1 MEGLRDAID
10 AHVPRGARVLTIGLD
25 GATARARRNG
35 TTALALADA
44 EGGLPEGPF
53 DVVVLADVLGL
64 AEDPE
69 AILGALGERLGEGG
83 AVLVAEPDADVLARD
98 PQSLAAER
106 RRRFTRATLDEALAR
121 AGLAVTGWPSSPE
134 GLLVARAVSGDDAA
148 VLADLRRELDEQR
161 ELAARATALRE
172 ERDAL
177 QARVVALEARER
189 ELRERLLDAHE
200 LLGSRDAE
208 VARLLDSDREFQGIK
223 GTVVFRA
230 GWRYWRLKGIG
241 RRAAA
246 RARRELRR

>member
-1 MEGLRDAID
+1 MEGLHDAVD
-10 AHVPRGARVLTIGLD
+10 AHVPSGARVLTIGLD
-25 GATARARRNG
+25 GAARGRRNG

-64 AEDPE
+64 ADDPE

-83 AVLVAEPDADVLARD
+83 AVLVAEPDAEVLSRD
-98 PQSLAAER
+98 PQALAAER
-106 RRRFTRATLDEALAR
+106 RRRFTRATLDEALTR

-148 VLADLRRELDEQR
+148 VLADLRRELDG
-161 ELAARATALRE
+161 AARARRPCHGPAGG
-172 ERDAL
+172 
-177 QARVVALEARER
+177 ARRAAGPRGGARGAGARAAGAPAGRARAARLARRRGRGALER
-189 ELRERLLDAHE
+189 
-200 LLGSRDAE
+200 
-208 VARLLDSDREFQGIK
+208 DREFQGIK

>member
-10 AHVPRGARVLTIGLD
+10 AHVPNGARVLTIGLD
-25 GATARARRNG
+25 AAAAKGRRNG

-44 EGGLPEGPF
+44 EGGLPAGPF

-64 AEDPE
+64 ADDPA
-69 AILGALGERLGEGG
+69 AILGALGERLGAGG
-83 AVLVAEPDADVLARD
+83 AVLVAEPDADVLGRD
-98 PQSLAAER
+98 PRALATER
-106 RRRFTRATLDEALAR
+106 RRRFTRATLDDALAS
-121 AGLAVTGWPSSPE
+121 AGLAVTGWPAGPD
-134 GLLVARAVSGDDAA
+134 GVLVARAVSGDDAA
-148 VLADLRRELDEQR
+148 VLAGLRREVEEQR
-161 ELAARATALRE
+161 DLASRAAALEE

-208 VARLLDSDREFQGIK
+208 VARLLHSDREFQGIK

-230 GWRYWRLKGIG
+230 GWRYWRLKGLG

-246 RARRELRR
+246 RARRGLPR

>member
-25 GATARARRNG
+25 GTTKGRRNG

-98 PQSLAAER
+98 PQALAAER
-106 RRRFTRATLDEALAR
+106 RRRFTRATLDDALAR
-121 AGLAVTGWPSSPE
+121 AGLAVTGWPAGPD
-134 GLLVARAVSGDDAA
+134 GVLVARAVSGDDAA
-148 VLADLRRELDEQR
+148 VLAELRREVEEQR
-161 ELAARATALRE
+161 ELAGRAAALQE

-200 LLGSRDAE
+200 LLGTRDAE

-223 GTVVFRA
+223 GTVVYRA
-230 GWRYWRLKGIG
+230 GWRYWHLKGLG